1 MASLDKR
8 ADRLAQV
15 RSQVN
20 YHAHRLTRYREL
32 HGSRP
37 CDRLSQ
43 LELAYRTACDRLAG
57 EEAPGHAIGAG
68 SDEPTLAMG
77 DR

>member
-1 MASLDKR
+1 MTSLEKR

-20 YHAHRLTRYREL
+20 YHGHRLTLYRQL

-43 LELAYRTACDRLAG
+43 LENAYRTACDRLAD
-57 EEAPGHAIGAG
+57 EEAPASGGSAGA
-68 SDEPTLAMG
+68 P
-77 DR
+77 